1 MLRIPS
7 HKPKTIEDTSLPLG
21 YISVKSGAFAWN
33 STELNA
39 IIKPTAAEREIPTI
53 LSDINICPK
62 PGSLNVIIGKIG
74 SGKSSLLM
82 AMIDEMVKL
91 QGTITKHGSLAYV
104 PQEAFLLNATV
115 RDNILFGNV
124 YDKKKYQE
132 VLKVCELRPD
142 LAI

>member
-1 MLRIPS
+1 
-7 HKPKTIEDTSLPLG
+7 
-21 YISVKSGAFAWN
+21 
-33 STELNA
+33 
-39 IIKPTAAEREIPTI
+39 
-53 LSDINICPK
+53 
-62 PGSLNVIIGKIG
+62 
-74 SGKSSLLM
+74 M

-115 RDNILFGNV
+115 RDNILFGNI